1 MRGWVTAGVAATAV
15 IAVIAVTGGFA
26 TVPDTSGAPVPP
38 GEVISLGSFDV
49 RVDRAE
55 LVEDRLRVHAQLVNR
70 TAESVGYLPYNV
82 ITVALPDGEV
92 LTTGRHDGVD
102 GWQSG
107 LDPDIPALAT
117 IDFDLTRPGAPA
129 AVTVILRG
137 LEPSGGFLS
146 GPTATAPGRVR
157 AVVALPVTR

>member
-1 MRGWVTAGVAATAV
+1 MRGWLMAGAATVAA
-15 IAVIAVTGGFA
+15 IAVVGAAGGFS
-26 TVPDTSGAPVPP
+26 TVPDTAGAVVPA
-38 GEVISLGSFDV
+38 GQVIATGSFDI
-49 RVDRAE
+49 RIDSAE
-55 LVEDRLRVHAQLVNR
+55 MVEDGLRVHAQLVNR

-82 ITVALPDGEV
+82 ITVALPGGEV

-117 IDFDLTRPGAPA
+117 LDFDLAGRGAPA
-129 AVTVILRG
+129 AVTVLVHG

-146 GPTATAPGRVR
+146 GPDETAPGRVR